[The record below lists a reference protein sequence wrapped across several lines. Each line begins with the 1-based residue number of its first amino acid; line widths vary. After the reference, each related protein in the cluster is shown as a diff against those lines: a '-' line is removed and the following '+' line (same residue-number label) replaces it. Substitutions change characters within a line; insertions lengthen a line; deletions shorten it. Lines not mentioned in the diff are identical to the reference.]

1 MKNKIKNLLKDNFKY
16 YQNILILSIICSS
29 IHIFICNFG
38 GIYKFIISQ
47 ENSVF
52 DILKDLSICGL
63 IFSLA
68 TSILFS
74 INIFITR
81 IFIFICNFVGAIYTY
96 FVLHQGI
103 IINEQIIISAIFFPE
118 GNDFYSSFD
127 FIVFFYVIPIIILST
142 FLIYFLEKKLKIKS
156 IFSYKIHQISKIFL
170 NNFSRLFYGLILVII
185 LLAPFYK
192 NIFILTFKLR
202 TVSEQMMPSFVF
214 AQYKEIILM
223 HKISQK
229 VDLKGYENYNYQ
241 ISNPSKKDEPTI
253 AVIVV
258 GESLRSDRLGLNGY
272 NRNTTPQ
279 LAKISNLLN
288 FKNVLSCATTTS
300 ASLLCMLT
308 DEEQDGWIKKYSSAS
323 YEKKYSV
330 AKVIK
335 DQGFTVKVLSTA
347 NKDSSIY
354 IYKDFHAPDKIIMAS
369 ELRKKYM
376 SKFDDYGDL
385 LLLQEV
391 NSDVEN
397 PTLYVL
403 GTRGSHREYY
413 MNYTRDFAKFEPDI
427 GHSLEEINNS
437 YDNSVLYFD
446 NFMSKLI
453 EKLQDKN
460 AIIFYVSDH
469 GESLGENNVFLHG
482 AILENAPKE
491 QRMVPMM
498 IWMSEKYKNNNKK
511 NYLNLKN
518 NNLLHKNDNLN
529 IKHDHFFH
537 TILGCLNIKSKNNKN
552 FETLNLCGDKAQ

>member
-1 MKNKIKNLLKDNFKY
+1 MKSKIKNLLNTNFRQY
-16 YQNILILSIICSS
+16 LNILFLSITCSL
-29 IHIFICNFG
+29 IHIFICNIG
-38 GIYKFIISQ
+38 GIYKFIILQ
-47 ENSVF
+47 ENNIA
-52 DILKDLSICGL
+52 DILEDLSICIV
-63 IFSLA
+63 IFSFG

-74 INIFITR
+74 INIFITK
-81 IFIFICNFVGAIYTY
+81 IFIVICNLIGAIYTY
-96 FVLHQGI
+96 FVLEHGI
-103 IINEQIIISAIFFPE
+103 IINDQIIISAIFFPE
-118 GNDFYSSFD
+118 GNDFNSSFD
-127 FIVFFYVIPIIILST
+127 FIVFFYVIPLITLST
-142 FLIYFLEKKLKIKS
+142 FLIYFFEKKLKIKS
-156 IFSYKIHQISKIFL
+156 IFSLKIKAISKIFL
-170 NNFSRLFYGLILVII
+170 NNFLRLFYGLILVII
-185 LLAPFYK
+185 LSAPFYK

-202 TVSEQMMPSFVF
+202 TISEQMMPSFVF

-223 HKISQK
+223 NKISQK
-229 VDLKGYENYNYQ
+229 IDLKGYEEYNYQ
-241 ISNPSKKDEPTI
+241 TVNSSKDDEPTI
-253 AVIVV
+253 AIIVI

-272 NRNTTPQ
+272 HRDTTPQ
-279 LAKISNLLN
+279 LAKIPNLFN

-330 AKVIK
+330 AKIIK
-335 DQGFTVKVLSTA
+335 DQGFDVKVLSTA

-385 LLLQEV
+385 LLHQEV
-391 NSDVEN
+391 DIDVKN

-413 MNYTRDFAKFEPDI
+413 MNYTRNFAKFEPDI

-498 IWMSEKYKNNNKK
+498 IWMSKKYKNNNKK

-552 FETLNLCGDKAQ
+552 FEALNLCGDKAK